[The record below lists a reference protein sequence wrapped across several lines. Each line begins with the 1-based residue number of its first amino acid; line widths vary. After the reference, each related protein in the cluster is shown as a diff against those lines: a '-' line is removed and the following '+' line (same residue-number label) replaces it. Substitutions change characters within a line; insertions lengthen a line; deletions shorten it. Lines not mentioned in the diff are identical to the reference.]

1 MQIPGWTYIKKYKTD
16 RILEDLQVYRIATGQ
31 VNSKDYAAVLEKY
44 GWWSRSSVRWYLAR
58 MERSDCVDR
67 GRADG

>member
-16 RILEDLQVYRIATGQ
+16 RILENLQVYRIATGQ

-44 GWWSRSSVRWYLAR
+44 GWDVSKLRTMVF
-58 MERSDCVDR
+58 
-67 GRADG
+67 G

>member
-16 RILEDLQVYRIATGQ
+16 SIIEDLQVYRIATGQ

-44 GWWSRSSVRWYLAR
+44 GWDVSKLRTMVF
-58 MERSDCVDR
+58 
-67 GRADG
+67 G

>member
-31 VNSKDYAAVLEKY
+31 VTSQDYAAVLEKY
-44 GWWSRSSVRWYLAR
+44 GGDVSKLRTMVF
-58 MERSDCVDR
+58 
-67 GRADG
+67 G